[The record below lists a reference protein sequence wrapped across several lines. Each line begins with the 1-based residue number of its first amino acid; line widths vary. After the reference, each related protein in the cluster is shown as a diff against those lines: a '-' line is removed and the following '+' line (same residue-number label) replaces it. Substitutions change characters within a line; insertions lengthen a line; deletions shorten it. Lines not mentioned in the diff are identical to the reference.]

1 MFALQLPH
9 MSKDTPKLV
18 EHALTTLSKV
28 IGSDTNISTIDLNLL
43 ENLNTNQSLNYIKLE
58 NNLNDLEAN
67 GKHLKLLSM
76 LELERYANMMKEI
89 LLTLASEEEFD
100 QHANLLVDIEKKVMR
115 LEEIVNELNSWSKEL
130 EMDLKK

>member
-1 MFALQLPH
+1 
-9 MSKDTPKLV
+9 
-18 EHALTTLSKV
+18 
-28 IGSDTNISTIDLNLL
+28 
-43 ENLNTNQSLNYIKLE
+43 
-58 NNLNDLEAN
+58 
-67 GKHLKLLSM
+67 M

>member
-1 MFALQLPH
+1 

-28 IGSDTNISTIDLNLL
+28 IESDTNISTIDLNLL

-67 GKHLKLLSM
+67 GKHLELLSM
-76 LELERYANMMKEI
+76 LE
-89 LLTLASEEEFD
+89 
-100 QHANLLVDIEKKVMR
+100 
-115 LEEIVNELNSWSKEL
+115 
-130 EMDLKK
+130 

>member
-1 MFALQLPH
+1 

-28 IGSDTNISTIDLNLL
+28 IESDTNISTIDLNLL

-67 GKHLKLLSM
+67 GKHLKLL
-76 LELERYANMMKEI
+76 K
-89 LLTLASEEEFD
+89 EEFD